1 MVKFT
6 RTDAG
11 FCKFANCKEDIGTGV
26 VCKVEKGAYSR
37 AERELGV
44 SFFNNQLVMISD
56 WAVVF
61 AEYVIRWKRGFALR
75 EFGIRVIALQGVE
88 NITVLIK
95 SISGIFV
102 LVDAHLQK
110 PLCRAKEFHIEAVLD
125 GIFESFL
132 NGIGASN
139 I

>member
-1 MVKFT
+1 
-6 RTDAG
+6 
-11 FCKFANCKEDIGTGV
+11 
-26 VCKVEKGAYSR
+26 
-37 AERELGV
+37 
-44 SFFNNQLVMISD
+44 MISD

-61 AEYVIRWKRGFALR
+61 AEYVIRWKRSFALR

-102 LVDAHLQK
+102 LVDAHLQE
-110 PLCRAKEFHIEAVLD
+110 PLCRAKEFHVKAVSD

-132 NGIGASN
+132 DGIVASN
-139 I
+139 IKHVIDKEKEA